1 MTRPTAMMSDPSSF
15 APIVKWSEEWWA
27 RAKPEVRARR
37 CKAYKKSGIRC
48 AKPAMN
54 GQRVC
59 GTHGGRA
66 KHSVE
71 AARRRMMENADPA
84 VKKLT
89 EIAFDPTKSDEI
101 RLKATLAIIDRAG
114 LSPRQALEIEV
125 GPAKPYEQIAD
136 GMIEMQR
143 GGSRAEHRRAMGI
156 PDDLPALVAR
166 VHDEPI
172 EAQIVDDFD
181 DAEMGDLYGA
191 SQPITPGDDERVSV
205 FDTAPPRD
213 GLMTMEDGM
222 SEIARLRREAAQRTR
237 QEHRALPPGNS
248 ARR

>member
-1 MTRPTAMMSDPSSF
+1 MTRPTTPMMSDPSSF
-15 APIVKWSEEWWA
+15 APIIKWSEEWWA

-37 CKAYKKSGIRC
+37 CKAHKKSGIRC

-71 AARRRMMENADPA
+71 AARRRMMEYADPA

-156 PDDLPALVAR
+156 PDDTPALAAPT
-166 VHDEPI
+166 HNEPI
-172 EAQIVDDFD
+172 EAQVIDDFD
-181 DAEMGDLYGA
+181 DADMGNLSDCA
-191 SQPITPGDDERVSV
+191 QPITPGDDERVSV
-205 FDTAPPRD
+205 FDTAPARD
-213 GLMTMEDGM
+213 GLMTMEDGVG
-222 SEIARLRREAAQRTR
+222 EIARLRREGCRAHAPGATGVTTR
-237 QEHRALPPGNS
+237 
-248 ARR
+248 